1 MRSCPICE
9 SPKRELVIPKYN
21 SPTWELF
28 RCKCGMLY
36 VDSHDATEEKMNQ
49 FYLSNYQSSDG
60 EPAAIRL
67 DSLASF
73 IRDVCLPPMMDIGGE
88 DNELAKRIALP
99 IDISGAGAVF
109 TKQYATFILS
119 HTLEH
124 VYNVP
129 GMMQKIKDYILPR
142 GLVVIE
148 VPIWKGDE
156 DLHKYDYHHLH
167 LNKFTPDKL
176 EELFRKHG
184 FSIELSGYLPR
195 YIEYDC
201 YRLLARHA

>member
-1 MRSCPICE
+1 MRPCPICE
-9 SPKRELVIPKYN
+9 SPRRELLATRYDSKE
-21 SPTWELF
+21 WELF

-36 VDSHDATEEKMNQ
+36 LDAAVATEESVNQ
-49 FYLSNYQSSDG
+49 FYLNGYKSNDG
-60 EPAAIRL
+60 APAIPRL
-67 DSLASF
+67 DSLAMF
-73 IRDVCLPPMMDIGGE
+73 ILDVCLPPMMDIGGT
-88 DNELAKRIALP
+88 DGELAKRVP
-99 IDISGAGAVF
+99 MDVSGAGDMF

-129 GMMQKIKDYILPR
+129 GMMTKIKDHILPR
-142 GLVVIE
+142 GLVVVE
-148 VPIWKGDE
+148 VPIWKTDS
-156 DLHKYDYHHLH
+156 DVLAYDRHFQHV
-167 LNKFTPDKL
+167 NKFTPDKL
-176 EELFRKHG
+176 EELFEKYG